1 MQVADRMKSYEKIT
15 ANQYLTPNLP
25 VCVRIDGKA
34 FHSWTAGLKRPYD
47 ERIQELFDRTTSFL
61 VEQTKPCIGYT
72 QSDEI
77 SLIFYN
83 YGNPESQIFFNGK
96 ICKLNSVLA
105 SMATAKFNS
114 LVPELLPDK
123 SNNLAFFDCRVWTV
137 PDMNEAVNYLIWRE
151 QDATRN
157 SIQSAAQSVYSHRQL
172 HGKNTKQLNEMLFQK
187 GINWNDY
194 PVRFKRGAYFQRKTI
209 DIPFT
214 SEELNTL
221 PEKHNALTTNNL
233 TIKRSVVAKLDMPI
247 LSKIT
252 NRIEVV
258 FNGNAPISK
267 ENEYANL

>member
-1 MQVADRMKSYEKIT
+1 M
-15 ANQYLTPNLP
+15 LTPNLP
-25 VCVRIDGKA
+25 VCARIDGKA
-34 FHSWTAGLKRPYD
+34 FHSWTRGLNRPYD
-47 ERIQELFDRTTSFL
+47 ERIQELFNQTTLFL
-61 VEQTKPCIGYT
+61 VEETKACIGYT

-83 YGNPESQIFFNGK
+83 YGKPESQIFFNGRV
-96 ICKLNSVLA
+96 CKMTSVLA

-114 LVPELLPDK
+114 LVPELLPEK
-123 SNNLAFFDCRVWTV
+123 SSKLAFFDCRVWTV
-137 PDMNEAVNYLIWRE
+137 PDMTEAVNYLIWRE

-157 SIQSAAQSVYSHRQL
+157 SIQMAAQSVFSH
-172 HGKNTKQLNEMLFQK
+172 KQLQNKNNKELQEMLFQE
-187 GINWNDY
+187 GINWNNY

-221 PEKHNALTTNNL
+221 PEKHNALKTNNL

-252 NRIEVV
+252 NRTEVI
-258 FNGNAPISK
+258 FNGNSPILK
-267 ENEYANL
+267 ESEREFSYAS